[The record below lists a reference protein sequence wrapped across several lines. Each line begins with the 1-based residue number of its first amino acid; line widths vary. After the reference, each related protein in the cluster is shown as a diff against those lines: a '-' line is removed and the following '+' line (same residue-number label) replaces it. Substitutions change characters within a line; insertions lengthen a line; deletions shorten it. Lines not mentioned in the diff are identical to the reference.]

1 MFKIIKSMEETFVQT
16 ADLIL
21 TTTPLA
27 TENYRRIF
35 SLPTDK
41 VVTITNGYDELDF
54 SKIVKKVKMNE
65 KFTIVHN
72 GMLYMIRTPRTFLLA
87 LASLIEKGAIDKG
100 KVQVQFSFTENREQW
115 LLESRQLGLE
125 ECVTFSDY
133 TEHSV
138 SLQKASEATVLLLI
152 VGPGEKNKSVY
163 PGKIFEYLRLGKPI
177 ISLSPIGGVVD
188 TLIQQTKRGYNVDFD
203 NIRGIEQSILQLY
216 KKWEK
221 SRSEDLPVSAEIRR
235 YERKQLTGK
244 LAKQFDKAI
253 VISQDKDNEQI
264 QLALIREDIRQLINQ
279 GMISQ
284 AKYLISEYEK
294 TFPITSEIYQMK
306 GIVAFSENN
315 YLDAENFFKLA
326 LKLYHFDVDALFNLG
341 YLCEVQEQYDRAVQN
356 YNLALEYCDD
366 ELLKEE
372 LHSKIRFIQS
382 N

>member
-1 MFKIIKSMEETFVQT
+1 
-16 ADLIL
+16 
-21 TTTPLA
+21 
-27 TENYRRIF
+27 
-35 SLPTDK
+35 
-41 VVTITNGYDELDF
+41 
-54 SKIVKKVKMNE
+54 MNE

-326 LKLYHFDVDALFNLG
+326 LKLYHFDVDALFNWISMRYKSNMIEPYKTTIWLSNI
-341 YLCEVQEQYDRAVQN
+341 AMMN
-356 YNLALEYCDD
+356 Y
-366 ELLKEE
+366 
-372 LHSKIRFIQS
+372 
-382 N
+382 